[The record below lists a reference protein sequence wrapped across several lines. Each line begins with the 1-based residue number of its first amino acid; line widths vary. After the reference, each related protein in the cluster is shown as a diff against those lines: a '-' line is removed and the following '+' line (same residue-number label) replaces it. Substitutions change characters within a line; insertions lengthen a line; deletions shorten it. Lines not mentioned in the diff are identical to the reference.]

1 MIMTISV
8 DKAPVYTV
16 IPALEIPDTIV
27 VDYWQRLHKKGLLK
41 DRLCDI
47 ENPTPLH
54 VLEIMQSPLGQTMFL
69 VWDRQHREFR
79 AEFALTNFTGKSAM
93 VHFSMHPE
101 NPPQQSMHYAR
112 AVTDEV
118 LNVWHERENPSVP
131 YLYSLYGLT
140 PVTNRAA
147 CAFVQ
152 RVGFR
157 KIGTLPKGQRVNGTE
172 FVDAMITIKARKED
186 GREGIE
192 QRTTKTTRPARDW

>member
-1 MIMTISV
+1 M
-8 DKAPVYTV
+8 
-16 IPALEIPDTIV
+16 L
-27 VDYWQRLHKKGLLK
+27 DYWKTLHDSNLLRL
-41 DRLCDI
+41 RLCDV
-47 ENPTPLH
+47 EDPT
-54 VLEIMQSPLGQTMFL
+54 VLTVAEMLYSTLGQTMFN
-69 VWDRQHREFR
+69 VVVNSQIV

-101 NPPQQSMHYAR
+101 NTPQQSLHYAR
-112 AVTDEV
+112 AVTDDV

-157 KIGTLPKGQRVNGTE
+157 KIGTLPKGQRVNGSE
-172 FVDAMITIKARKED
+172 YVDAMITIKARKED